1 MPQLCLAL
9 KMCYTCRSS
18 AANNSVQLLTL
29 AHQDIGLSRM
39 LLWWT
44 WKMGMPA
51 VNDVFYP
58 KVTGNEG
65 WAATKSLVQSE
76 APAC

>member
-1 MPQLCLAL
+1 
-9 KMCYTCRSS
+9 
-18 AANNSVQLLTL
+18 
-29 AHQDIGLSRM
+29 
-39 LLWWT
+39 
-44 WKMGMPA
+44 MGMPA

-76 APAC
+76 APACCVMCDNCVTIAVALRLGWIMLDFLVLSWCRLLKLTFLLW